1 MRHGVVPCKATALSV
16 RSDARAI
23 PRINDRLASTEF
35 GGNEHGNGAGNADHW
50 RASISWFLLDFGSRG
65 ALLDRARS
73 RLAVAMAL
81 RDARF
86 QQVIFDVA
94 RAYYSVQEA

>member
-1 MRHGVVPCKATALSV
+1 MHA
-16 RSDARAI
+16 RSR
-23 PRINDRLASTEF
+23 ASTI
-35 GGNEHGNGAGNADHW
+35 GWRPPSLAANEHGNGAGNAGHW